1 MAGRKNNN
9 DINNQ
14 QSRPRDL
21 SIIGFIT
28 LGIGLAYVALAAVF
42 IPYPGLATDYIRS
55 SFESIG
61 VTQEDE
67 LALWGIMSGWT
78 FAVAGAFGAIIG
90 LGVLKA
96 KRWSWDAAA
105 VYNIIFV
112 LSSAY
117 AFLES
122 AALPDSYL
130 AVGSVGAIVI
140 LFRRS
145 TKAHFGR
152 VRIPQK

>member
-1 MAGRKNNN
+1 MAGKNNN
-9 DINNQ
+9 Q
-14 QSRPRDL
+14 RTRLRDL

-28 LGIGLAYVALAAVF
+28 LGIGLAYVALAAIF
-42 IPYPGLATDYIRS
+42 IPFPDLAIDYTRS
-55 SFESIG
+55 SFESMG
-61 VTQEDE
+61 VAQEEE

-90 LGVLKA
+90 LGVLKV

-117 AFLES
+117 AFLAN

-130 AVGSVGAIVI
+130 AVGSAGAIVI
-140 LFRRS
+140 LFKRS
-145 TKAHFGR
+145 TKAYFGR
-152 VRIPQK
+152 LRIPQR